1 MNKSIRLILI
11 SNSAPS
17 YLAKMLDMHNNIDL
31 DYLSLI
37 SNEKPEF
44 YVDDY
49 KFFRDCTFGTHE
61 ANNLNLV
68 PLDDKLLSEFA
79 NVQTEFMQMMERYE
93 NYSSLIVYENRLNL
107 YHFFLQYWFSYIIQ
121 HKINLLFSTTIPHA
135 GYDFIIYSIC
145 KYLNIQVIMFQR
157 IPLVIPGN
165 VSIYSLTDIKQ
176 HIPELASLYK
186 KYYSQSSPIKLNKR
200 ISSYLVLQETNV
212 GKTFTRAPDYN
223 VFRYA
228 YIFVSSRFIAYKRLK
243 KYIRAFDFFSRV
255 KQIARTRSAKPRLM
269 VHPNM
274 SDKFV
279 LLALHF
285 QPEASTSPLGGHF
298 VHQDFVLSL
307 LQNALPNDVKI
318 YVKAHPRGGFSSKFL
333 CRYKED
339 GRTIL
344 IDPKINSLQIIK
356 SSLAVATV
364 TGTAGWEA
372 FLNKKPVLMFG
383 HYFYSSAPGVF
394 SVRSVEDIKNAIDQI
409 LNPSFVIND
418 KMVTSYLRALQDTTF
433 PGWVDHA
440 YRQFSDLS
448 VEQNNINIFH
458 SILSHLGIPATK
470 NLD

>member
-1 MNKSIRLILI
+1 MNKSIRLIYI
-11 SNSAPS
+11 ANGARS
-17 YLAKMLDMHNNIDL
+17 YLSKMLDMHNNIDL
-31 DYLSLI
+31 DYISLI
-37 SNEKPEF
+37 SDEKPEF

-68 PLDDKLLSEFA
+68 SLDGKLLSEFA
-79 NVQTEFMQMMERYE
+79 NVQSDFMQMMERYE
-93 NYSSLIVYENRLNL
+93 NYSSLIVYENRLKL
-107 YHFFLQYWFSYIIQ
+107 YHFFLEYWFNYIMQ
-121 HKINLLFSTTIPHA
+121 HKINLFVTTTIPHV

-145 KYLNIQVIMFQR
+145 KYLNIKVITFQR
-157 IPLVIPGN
+157 IPVVIPDN
-165 VSIYSLTDIKQ
+165 VSLYSMTDIKQ

-186 KYYSQSSPIKLNKR
+186 KYYSQSSPIILNKR
-200 ISSYLVLQETNV
+200 ISSYLVLQETNI
-212 GKTFTRAPDYN
+212 GKTFTGAPVNN

-228 YIFVSSRFIAYKRLK
+228 FIFVSSRFIAYKRLK
-243 KYIRAFDFFSRV
+243 KYIRFFDFFSRLR
-255 KQIARTRSAKPRLM
+255 QIARTRSAKPRLM
-269 VHPNM
+269 AHPNM

-285 QPEASTSPLGGHF
+285 QPEASTSPLGGFF
-298 VHQDFVLSL
+298 VHQDLVLSL
-307 LQNALPNDVKI
+307 LQNALQKDVKI

-333 CRYKED
+333 RRYKED
-339 GRTIL
+339 GRTFL
-344 IDPKINSLQIIK
+344 VDPKINSLQMIK

-394 SVRSVEDIKNAIDQI
+394 SVRSVEEIKNAIDQI

-418 KMVTSYLRALQDTTF
+418 KMVTSFLRALQDTTF
-433 PGWVDHA
+433 AGYVDHR
-440 YRQFSDLS
+440 YEQYSDLS

-458 SILSHLGIPATK
+458 SILSHLGIPET
-470 NLD
+470 